1 MKISDFLT
9 MLLHKLQQL
18 YYRIAVS
25 RLHKL
30 MDRYHRYTS
39 HSKNS
44 HADDI
49 RTSILEYVD
58 HVVIV
63 EKEKNITKES
73 NDTDHPV
80 TEAGVTAK
88 HVTQSHHNL
97 FPFKQDEKDEGPN
110 PYALNKKQV
119 DELSKY
125 FKARTKGPELHHGV
139 EEKLKDSIWVHMNAS
154 VQCALKGDG
163 RSAKMHADIADYAFK
178 EIVHYMPKEQ
188 YLELTAKINKR
199 LDTLKVNDN
208 KGGNAS
214 KLRV

>member
-1 MKISDFLT
+1 MKIFDFLC
-9 MLLHKLQQL
+9 MLLRKLQQL

-39 HSKNS
+39 HSKKP

-49 RTSILEYVD
+49 KSSILEYVD
-58 HVVIV
+58 NIVVV
-63 EKEKNITKES
+63 EKEKNVTKES
-73 NDTDHPV
+73 NDTGHLV
-80 TEAGVTAK
+80 TEAGVTAE

-97 FPFKQDEKDEGPN
+97 FPFKQDEKDDGPN

-125 FKARTKGPELHHGV
+125 FKARAKGPELHQGM

-154 VQCALKGDG
+154 VQCALRGDG
-163 RSAKMHADIADYAFK
+163 RSAKTHADIADYAFK
-178 EIVHYMPKEQ
+178 EIAHYMPKEQ
-188 YLELTAKINKR
+188 YLELTEKINKR
-199 LDTLKVNDN
+199 LETLKVNQDN
-208 KGGNAS
+208 RGQATIKI
-214 KLRV
+214 

>member
-1 MKISDFLT
+1 MKISDFLC

-39 HSKNS
+39 HSKKS

-49 RTSILEYVD
+49 KTSILEYVD
-58 HVVIV
+58 NVVVV
-63 EKEKNITKES
+63 EKEKNITKERS
-73 NDTDHPV
+73 DIDHSV

-88 HVTQSHHNL
+88 HTTQSHHDL
-97 FPFKQDEKDEGPN
+97 YPFKLDEKDDGPN

-125 FKARTKGPELHHGV
+125 FKAREKGPELHQGM
-139 EEKLKDSIWVHMNAS
+139 EEKLKDSIWLHMNAS

-163 RSAKMHADIADYAFK
+163 GSAKMHADIADYAFK
-178 EIVHYMPKEQ
+178 EIAHYMPKEQ
-188 YLELTAKINKR
+188 YLELSEKIHKR
-199 LDTLKVNDN
+199 LDSLKN
-208 KGGNAS
+208 GT
-214 KLRV
+214 

>member
-1 MKISDFLT
+1 MKISDFLC
-9 MLLHKLQQL
+9 MLLHRLQQL

-39 HSKNS
+39 HSKKS

-58 HVVIV
+58 NVVIV
-63 EKEKNITKES
+63 EKEKNITKGS

-80 TEAGVTAK
+80 TEAEGTAK

-97 FPFKQDEKDEGPN
+97 FPFKQDVKDDGRN

-125 FKARTKGPELHHGV
+125 FKARTKRPELHHGM
-139 EEKLKDSIWVHMNAS
+139 EEKLKDSIWIHMNAS

-163 RSAKMHADIADYAFK
+163 RSAKMHAEIADYAFK
-178 EIVHYMPKEQ
+178 EIAHYMPKEQ
-188 YLELTAKINKR
+188 YLKLTEKINKR

-208 KGGNAS
+208 RVKGDGVI
-214 KLRV
+214 KK

>member
-1 MKISDFLT
+1 MKISDFLC

-30 MDRYHRYTS
+30 MDRYHSYTS
-39 HSKNS
+39 HSKKS
-44 HADDI
+44 HANDI
-49 RTSILEYVD
+49 KTSILEYVD
-58 HVVIV
+58 NIVVV
-63 EKEKNITKES
+63 EKEKNITKGS

-80 TEAGVTAK
+80 TEAGVAAK
-88 HVTQSHHNL
+88 HVTQSHHDL
-97 FPFKQDEKDEGPN
+97 FPFKSDEKDDGPN

-125 FKARTKGPELHHGV
+125 FKAREKGPELHHDM
-139 EEKLKDSIWVHMNAS
+139 EEKLRDSIWAHMNAS

-178 EIVHYMPKEQ
+178 EIAHYMPKEQ
-188 YLELTAKINKR
+188 YLELTEKINRR
-199 LDTLKVNDN
+199 LDTLKVNQDN
-208 KGGNAS
+208 NGGQATI
-214 KLRV
+214 

>member
-1 MKISDFLT
+1 MNISDFLC

-39 HSKNS
+39 HSKKS

-49 RTSILEYVD
+49 KTSILEYVD
-58 HVVIV
+58 NVVVV
-63 EKEKNITKES
+63 EKEKNITKGLS
-73 NDTDHPV
+73 DTDHPV
-80 TEAGVTAK
+80 TEDGVTTK
-88 HVTQSHHNL
+88 HVTQSHHDL
-97 FPFKQDEKDEGPN
+97 FPFKQDEKDDGPN

-125 FKARTKGPELHHGV
+125 FKAREKGPELHHGM

-178 EIVHYMPKEQ
+178 EIAHYMPKVQ
-188 YLELTAKINKR
+188 YLELTEKINKR
-199 LDTLKVNDN
+199 LDALKN
-208 KGGNAS
+208 GN
-214 KLRV
+214 